1 MQMNTKTFYKFVV
14 SLILV
19 ALLFST
25 GGSVTRASTI
35 DEKSL
40 VECNCCDQTGTKQV
54 VALSQE
60 DPYLVTLQLT
70 SEVKSAEDNFGTLL
84 WDQAFLQ
91 STEGNPWQ
99 VVTIPIENKRT
110 KETQLFFA
118 GTQDGTTFR
127 VLVFGLD
134 LEQPKDEAS
143 QQSFNGSLKF
153 YQPTGKLLY
162 LAVYQDGNLRELVNR
177 TNEVTPLGLNWGC
190 FTACIGRALPTYC
203 MVPCYACAVVPTPY
217 NPFCYACAGCIGF
230 GAFVCILNCWQ

>member
-1 MQMNTKTFYKFVV
+1 MNTKTLYKFVV

-25 GGSVTRASTI
+25 SGSVTQASTI
-35 DEKSL
+35 DEKSP
-40 VECNCCDQTGTKQV
+40 VECGCCEQTGTKDIV
-54 VALSQE
+54 VLSQD
-60 DPYLVTLQLT
+60 DPYLVALQLT
-70 SEVKSAEDNFGTLL
+70 TEVKSVEDNFGTLL

-99 VVTIPIENKRT
+99 VITIPIENKRT
-110 KETQLFFA
+110 KETQLLLA

-162 LAVYQDGNLRELVNR
+162 LAVYQNGNLRELVNR

-190 FTACIGRALPTYC
+190 FIGCIGRAIPINCVYSCSL
-203 MVPCYACAVVPTPY
+203 CAVVLTPY
-217 NPFCYACAGCIGF
+217 NPFCYVCAGCIGY
-230 GAFVCILNCWQ
+230 GAFICILACWQ